1 MAFVITQACCSDA
14 MCAAVCPAGC
24 IHPTPDDPNFRHA
37 EMLYIDPS
45 RCIDCAACVEVCPV
59 DAIHSEDELPP
70 DLAMYA
76 SINGDY
82 FTTSPTPSV
91 AQPKPTPIVTTEH
104 LAVAVVGAGPSGFY
118 AAAAL
123 LDAGP
128 YVTVSLI
135 DRLPTPFGLVRAGV
149 APDHQDTKGVTQG
162 FAKTVAHP
170 RVNTFLNVEVG
181 TEVSH
186 ADLLAHHHAVVYAVG
201 AAAGRRPGIPG
212 DDLPGSFSAAEF
224 VGWYNSHPDYTDVT
238 VPSDHPTAVVIGNGN
253 VALDVARVLLGGRH
267 MDHTDIADHALET
280 LSDSVIREVI
290 VLGRRGPEHAA
301 FSFSQLLALDHLD
314 GIDVVVHS
322 ADVDEAS
329 PATGLHHAAEYA
341 AEYAAKQKLAL
352 LVEMASRTPRHDR
365 QIHLRF
371 ATAVHEVVGAD
382 AVQGVRVS
390 SAGAEPS
397 VVEAALVVSCVGFDG
412 RPVTGV
418 PFDPATTRIPN
429 RGGRVVD
436 ADGQTIAG
444 QYVTGWIKRGPSGVI
459 GTNKACAEETVGAL
473 LDDHRH
479 GLLPQPSQPTASFA
493 DHLEHRSV
501 NPVDRRGW
509 LRIDDHELQ
518 QGRSTGRTRRKMV
531 DRDHMTALAGNTS
544 VPAWTVRPTNSK
556 ENP

>member
-14 MCAAVCPAGC
+14 MCAAVCPADC
-24 IHPTPDDPNFRHA
+24 IHPTPDDPNFLHA
-37 EMLYIDPS
+37 EMLYIDPA

-59 DAIHSEDELPP
+59 DAIHSEDELPAA
-70 DLAMYA
+70 LAQYA

-82 FTTSPTPSV
+82 FTDGATPPV
-91 AQPKPTPIVTTEH
+91 TQPKSAPTATTEP

-128 YVTVSLI
+128 NVTVSLI

-149 APDHQDTKGVTQG
+149 APDHQDTKGVTRG
-162 FAKTVAHP
+162 FAMTVAHP
-170 RVNTFLNVEVG
+170 RVSTFLNVEVG
-181 TEVSH
+181 VEVSH
-186 ADLLAHHHAVVYAVG
+186 ADLLAHHHAVVYAIG

-212 DDLPGSFSAAEF
+212 DELPGSFSAAEF
-224 VGWYNSHPDYTDVT
+224 VGWYNGHPDYADAA

-253 VALDVARVLLGGRH
+253 VALDVARVLLSGQL
-267 MDHTDIADHALET
+267 MDHTDIADYALET
-280 LSDSVIREVI
+280 LSDSLIREVI

-314 GIDVVVHS
+314 GVDVIVHS
-322 ADVDEAS
+322 ADVDNAS
-329 PATGLHHAAEYA
+329 PAPGLHHA

-352 LVEMASRTPRHDR
+352 LAEMASRTHRHDR
-365 QIHLRF
+365 RIHLRF
-371 ATAVHEVVGAD
+371 ATAVHDVVGAD

-397 VVEAALVVSCVGFDG
+397 VINAGMVVFCVGFDG

-418 PFDPATTRIPN
+418 AFDPFAKRIPN

-436 ADGQTIAG
+436 ADGQSVTG

-459 GTNKACAEETVGAL
+459 GTNKTCAEETVGAL

-479 GLLPQPSQPTASFA
+479 GLLPDPSQPAASFA
-493 DHLEHRSV
+493 DHLERRSV
-501 NPVDRRGW
+501 NRIDRRGW
-509 LRIDDHELQ
+509 LRIDDHELR
-518 QGRSTGRTRRKMV
+518 QGRSTGRTRRKLV
-531 DRDHMTALAGNTS
+531 DLDHMTALAGNTP
-544 VPAWTVRPTNSK
+544 VPAPTVQPTNAK

>member
-1 MAFVITQACCSDA
+1 MTFVITQACCSDA
-14 MCAAVCPAGC
+14 MCAAVCPADC

-37 EMLYIDPS
+37 EMLYIDPA

-59 DAIHSEDELPP
+59 DAIHSEDELPLH
-70 DLAMYA
+70 LAEYA

-82 FTTSPTPSV
+82 FAGDPTPPV
-91 AQPKPTPIVTTEH
+91 AHPKSSPIVTADH

-128 YVTVSLI
+128 NVTVSLI

-149 APDHQDTKGVTQG
+149 APDHQDTKGVTRG
-162 FAKTVAHP
+162 FAMTVAHP
-170 RVNTFLNVEVG
+170 RVSTFLNVEVG
-181 TEVSH
+181 VEVSH
-186 ADLLAHHHAVVYAVG
+186 TDLLAHHHAVVYAVG
-201 AAAGRRPGIPG
+201 AAAGRRPGVPG
-212 DDLPGSFSAAEF
+212 DELPGSFSAAEF
-224 VGWYNSHPDYTDVT
+224 VGWYNGHPDYADVA

-253 VALDVARVLLGGRH
+253 VALDVARVLLSGQL
-267 MDHTDIADHALET
+267 MDHTDIADHALEA
-280 LSDSVIREVI
+280 LSDSSVREVI

-314 GIDVVVHS
+314 GVDVVVHS
-322 ADVDEAS
+322 ADVDNAS
-329 PATGLHHAAEYA
+329 PATGLHHA

-352 LVEMASRTPRHDR
+352 LVEMASRRPRHDR
-365 QIHLRF
+365 RIHLRF

-397 VVEAALVVSCVGFDG
+397 VVEAAVVVSCVGFDG

-418 PFDPATTRIPN
+418 AFDPAAKRIPN

-436 ADGQTIAG
+436 ADGQSVAG

-459 GTNKACAEETVGAL
+459 GTNKTCAEETVGAL

-479 GLLPQPSQPTASFA
+479 GLLQEPSQPAASFV
-493 DHLEHRSV
+493 DHLERRSV
-501 NPVDRRGW
+501 NRIDRQGW
-509 LRIDDHELQ
+509 LRIDDHELR
-518 QGRSTGRTRRKMV
+518 QGRSTGRTRRKLV
-531 DRDHMTALAGNTS
+531 DLDHMTALARNTP
-544 VPAWTVRPTNSK
+544 VPAPTVRPTNAK